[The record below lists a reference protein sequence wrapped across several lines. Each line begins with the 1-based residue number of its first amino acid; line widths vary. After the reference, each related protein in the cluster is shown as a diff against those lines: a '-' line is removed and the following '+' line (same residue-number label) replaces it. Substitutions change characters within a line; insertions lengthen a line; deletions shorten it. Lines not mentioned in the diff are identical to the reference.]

1 MAITRLLAMAP
12 ISAAIPGATAPK
24 SMPASPAPVA
34 PIAKTNPKQEI
45 PAIVQVLAVSTTAPS
60 NPGSPV
66 MSNDES
72 LSTKLGELCPSS
84 RVQQN
89 ERVRDHDTEEGN

>member
-1 MAITRLLAMAP
+1 MAL
-12 ISAAIPGATAPK
+12 ISAAIPDAIAPR

-34 PIAKTNPKQEI
+34 PITKANPKQEI
-45 PAIVQVLAVSTTAPS
+45 SATVQVLAVSATAPS
-60 NPGSPV
+60 YPESPV

-72 LSTKLGELCPSS
+72 LSKKLGELRPSS